1 MSSTTLKIVAAVAV
15 LFAFILAAVGWQYS
29 RSFAEKAERAQQAEQ
44 ERQKMQQTLAV
55 VALKP
60 LQAYKPIPRDAIS
73 LVPVAV
79 PPTQPYTSIEQ
90 VVDKVPLVDIDAGA
104 PVTARYFTDSSM
116 LSRAIPEGFKAVSVE
131 VNDVVAVGGF
141 IRPGDI
147 VDVLLYLRADQNLD
161 QAQSRVLL
169 EGVRVLAYQE
179 LIIDRPEGVEEDP
192 KEKGRRSNTRM
203 RTAVLAVADP
213 DTTTLMLGASAG
225 ELRLALH
232 GGGKGEG
239 TEAQATTVAGLPVD
253 ASAKPLDKNPQ
264 KAISIKQLA
273 KPGTVGSRGGSGA
286 GGPQGP
292 EVQVIRGSSNTTVI
306 VK

>member
-79 PPTQPYTSIEQ
+79 PPTQPYTSVDQ

-179 LIIDRPEGVEEDP
+179 MIIDRPEGVEEDP
-192 KEKGRRSNTRM
+192 KEKGKRNNTRM
-203 RTAVLAVADP
+203 RTAVLAVADK

-232 GGGKGEG
+232 GGKGEG
-239 TEAQATTVAGLPVD
+239 AEAGAATVAGLPVD
-253 ASAKPLDKNPQ
+253 ESARPLDKNPQ

>member
-15 LFAFILAAVGWQYS
+15 LLAVILAAVGYQYS
-29 RSFAEKAERAQQAEQ
+29 RGFAEKAERAQQAEQ

-60 LQAYKPIPRDAIS
+60 LQAYKPIARDAVS

-79 PPTQPYTSIEQ
+79 APAQPYTSVDQ

-147 VDVLLYLRADQNLD
+147 VDVLLYLRADQSLD

-192 KEKGRRSNTRM
+192 KDKNRRNTRM
-203 RTAVLAVADP
+203 RTAVLAVADK

-232 GGGKGEG
+232 GGDKGDG
-239 TEAQATTVAGLPVD
+239 TAAEATTVAGLPVD
-253 ASAKPLDKNPQ
+253 ESAKPLDKNPQ
-264 KAISIKQLA
+264 KAVSIKQLA
-273 KPGTVGSRGGSGA
+273 KPGTVASRGGSGA